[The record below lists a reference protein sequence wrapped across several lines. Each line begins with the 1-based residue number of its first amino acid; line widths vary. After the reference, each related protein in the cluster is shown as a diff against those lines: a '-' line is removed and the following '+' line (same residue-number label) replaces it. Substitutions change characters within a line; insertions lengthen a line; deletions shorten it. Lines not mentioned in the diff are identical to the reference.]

1 MPPVPA
7 PKTSTKQYPVKLD
20 EEGVWRFKPDEADA
34 QGDTALAAMS
44 SKTAAK
50 QWLPA
55 VEAAAT
61 DAGAAIDETV
71 RGDVIAAAVRD
82 LVNDGTVQAIEGA
95 VFNVVKAI
103 ADAVNDGTESE
114 GEDEDDEED
123 QDDKDDK
130 DDEDD
135 EDKTP
140 QRKKKI
146 ARKRERTPEETQPMS
161 PEDKATPSTPDPDES
176 QKVDKDGDDSKIMS
190 PCKKPKQE
198 QQEQRGSDLAVM
210 M

>member
-20 EEGVWRFKPDEADA
+20 KDGVWRFKPDEADA
-34 QGDTALAAMS
+34 QGDTAQRPKS
-44 SKTAAK
+44 PVTAAE

-55 VEAAAT
+55 VKAGGT
-61 DAGAAIDETV
+61 DAGAAIDETAS
-71 RGDVIAAAVRD
+71 GDVIAEAVKK
-82 LVNDGTVQAIEGA
+82 LVDNETAKVIDDT

-103 ADAVNDGTESE
+103 AEAVNDGTESD
-114 GEDEDDEED
+114 GDE
-123 QDDKDDK
+123 Q

-135 EDKTP
+135 EDGKDEEDEEDNTP
-140 QRKKKI
+140 LRKKKI

-161 PEDKATPSTPDPDES
+161 PEQKATPSTPDPDES

-198 QQEQRGSDLAVM
+198 QQEQQEQRGSDLAVVM
-210 M
+210 

>member
-7 PKTSTKQYPVKLD
+7 PKMSAPV
-20 EEGVWRFKPDEADA
+20 PQNA
-34 QGDTALAAMS
+34 
-44 SKTAAK
+44 
-50 QWLPA
+50 P
-55 VEAAAT
+55 
-61 DAGAAIDETV
+61 
-71 RGDVIAAAVRD
+71 GDVIKDAVRD
-82 LVNDGTVQAIEGA
+82 LLNDSTVQTFQST
-95 VFNVVKAI
+95 VFSVVQALK
-103 ADAVNDGTESE
+103 DGTESE

-123 QDDKDDK
+123 QEDKEDQ
-130 DDEDD
+130 DD

-161 PEDKATPSTPDPDES
+161 PENDATPSTPDPDES
-176 QKVDKDGDDSKIMS
+176 QKVDDKSADCKMS